1 MRPDLVCSI
10 TRQTN
15 TIHPDPGNTGFL
27 IWRFR
32 NAEQFE
38 TAQAKAPMITAN
50 QTTCLRH
57 GIQHIENQCSRA
69 SNPQGFARVG
79 GNFGSYVGE
88 FMVPIFP
95 TTRHALV

>member
-10 TRQTN
+10 TRQAN
-15 TIHPDPGNTGFL
+15 TIHPEPGNTGFL

-38 TAQAKAPMITAN
+38 TAQAKAPINTAD

-57 GIQHIENQCSRA
+57 GILCFENECSRA
-69 SNPQGFARVG
+69 SNPQGFALVG
-79 GNFGSYVGE
+79 GNFGSYAGE
-88 FMVPIFP
+88 FMVPLFP
-95 TTRHALV
+95 TNRLALV